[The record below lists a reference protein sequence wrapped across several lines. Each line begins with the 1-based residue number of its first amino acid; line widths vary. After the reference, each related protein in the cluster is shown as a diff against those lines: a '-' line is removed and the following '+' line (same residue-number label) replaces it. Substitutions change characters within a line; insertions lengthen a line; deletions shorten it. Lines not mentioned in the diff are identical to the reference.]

1 MKDNINNYQQEQK
14 LEYKIKDELIF
25 ITQDNLQNSIIIF
38 DEFIEK
44 IRNLYKNKK
53 WPLFQEYCKNNLN
66 EEETIQK
73 EKEENKKLDD
83 ALKSIRLL
91 IKSDLENSSNEN
103 TKDFINKI
111 DKIFGISNLNSQIK
125 TLYNQMKNKEFKR
138 EKIDSLLRES
148 IQNFDKTYQIYLLK
162 KMSYKEEFEIYK
174 SRQSEMINENKDSKK
189 EYNDI
194 NCYLINFKVDVNGNE
209 NYKKFKNLIQTIYE
223 YNNKK

>member
-1 MKDNINNYQQEQK
+1 MKT
-14 LEYKIKDELIF
+14 LKI
-25 ITQDNLQNSIIIF
+25 
-38 DEFIEK
+38 
-44 IRNLYKNKK
+44 
-53 WPLFQEYCKNNLN
+53 LF
-66 EEETIQK
+66 
-73 EKEENKKLDD
+73 
-83 ALKSIRLL
+83 
-91 IKSDLENSSNEN
+91 
-103 TKDFINKI
+103 NKI

>member
-103 TKDFINKI
+103 TKDF
-111 DKIFGISNLNSQIK
+111 LIK
-125 TLYNQMKNKEFKR
+125 
-138 EKIDSLLRES
+138 
-148 IQNFDKTYQIYLLK
+148 
-162 KMSYKEEFEIYK
+162 
-174 SRQSEMINENKDSKK
+174 
-189 EYNDI
+189 
-194 NCYLINFKVDVNGNE
+194 
-209 NYKKFKNLIQTIYE
+209 
-223 YNNKK
+223 

>member
-1 MKDNINNYQQEQK
+1 
-14 LEYKIKDELIF
+14 
-25 ITQDNLQNSIIIF
+25 
-38 DEFIEK
+38 
-44 IRNLYKNKK
+44 
-53 WPLFQEYCKNNLN
+53 
-66 EEETIQK
+66 
-73 EKEENKKLDD
+73 
-83 ALKSIRLL
+83 
-91 IKSDLENSSNEN
+91 
-103 TKDFINKI
+103 
-111 DKIFGISNLNSQIK
+111 
-125 TLYNQMKNKEFKR
+125 MKNKEFKR